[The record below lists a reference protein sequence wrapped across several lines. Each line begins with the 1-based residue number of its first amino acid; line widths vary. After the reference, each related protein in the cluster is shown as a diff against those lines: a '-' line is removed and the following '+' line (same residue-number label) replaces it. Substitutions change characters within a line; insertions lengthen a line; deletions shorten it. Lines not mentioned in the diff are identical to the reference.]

1 LAPADLTVHIVLKQ
15 HQLAT
20 KSNKFF
26 LTLTPGHDVLDM
38 DGELIGQVE
47 GDVTEGHDG
56 RDESLAAVGRQVV
69 LHQLEDVCENG
80 ILGTR

>member
-1 LAPADLTVHIVLKQ
+1 
-15 HQLAT
+15 
-20 KSNKFF
+20 
-26 LTLTPGHDVLDM
+26 M
-38 DGELIGQVE
+38 DGELVGQVE

-69 LHQLEDVCENG
+69 LHQLEDVCEDG